1 MATVA
6 GDVICAGEL
15 ADLAPATGREMGLLL
30 YEDLNACC
38 LLLSL
43 HSSLTD

>member
-15 ADLAPATGREMGLLL
+15 ADLAPAAGKG
-30 YEDLNACC
+30 NGVAPV
-38 LLLSL
+38 
-43 HSSLTD
+43 